1 MRVSKADQHAAIQ
14 ELRTMLPP
22 GSTVTTVL
30 RHVSKSG
37 MSRDIDCFKL
47 RYFGEDHHAWLSRL
61 IGKATGGHM
70 LRDKQDALRVS
81 GCRMDMGFAIVWSH
95 ALYPDRFGCIGE
107 GCPSDDHSNSHRGG
121 EVRALQRHERGD
133 WSMPHCQGIA
143 SLAGTRTAAMRC
155 VSAGSNA
162 CPPSIVPP
170 VPGAASPAL
179 SMVAVASRARGATVA
194 VFDRRAQWT
203 S

>member
-47 RYFGEDHHAWLSRL
+47 GYFGEDHHAWLSRL

-81 GCRMDMGFAIVWSH
+81 GCGMDMGFAIVYELSH
-95 ALYPDRFGCIGE
+95 ALYPDGFGCIGE
-107 GCPSDDHSNSHRGG
+107 GCPSNDHSNGHRDG
-121 EVRALQRHERGD
+121 EKYERCNVT
-133 WSMPHCQGIA
+133 S
-143 SLAGTRTAAMRC
+143 AAT
-155 VSAGSNA
+155 GP
-162 CPPSIVPP
+162 CPLPGHR
-170 VPGAASPAL
+170 VPGWHADGGYAL
-179 SMVAVASRARGATVA
+179 RQR
-194 VFDRRAQWT
+194 WL
-203 S
+203 